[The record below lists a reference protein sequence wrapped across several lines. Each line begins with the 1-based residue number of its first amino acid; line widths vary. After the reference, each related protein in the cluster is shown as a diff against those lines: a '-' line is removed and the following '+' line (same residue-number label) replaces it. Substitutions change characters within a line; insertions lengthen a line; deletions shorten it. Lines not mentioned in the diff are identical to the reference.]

1 MSCQPFISQAL
12 NQEPL
17 TVFGD
22 GRQTR
27 SFCYVS
33 DLIDGIFRLALS
45 DYHDPINIGNPR
57 EMTIL
62 EFANKI
68 LEITGANSQ
77 IITKTLPVDDPK
89 VRQPDIRRARTL
101 LGWEPKIDFETGIRE
116 TILYFKEKLGIQR
129 IQPVLSNI

>member
-1 MSCQPFISQAL
+1 
-12 NQEPL
+12 
-17 TVFGD
+17 
-22 GRQTR
+22 
-27 SFCYVS
+27 
-33 DLIDGIFRLALS
+33 
-45 DYHDPINIGNPR
+45 
-57 EMTIL
+57 MTIL

-68 LEITGANSQ
+68 LEITGAKSQ
-77 IITKTLPVDDPK
+77 IITKPLPVDDPK

>member
-1 MSCQPFISQAL
+1 VSCQPFISQAL

-57 EMTIL
+57 EMNIL

-68 LEITGANSQ
+68 LEITGAKSQ
-77 IITKTLPVDDPK
+77 IITKPLPVDDPK

-101 LGWEPKIDFETGIRE
+101 LGWEPKIDFATGIRE
-116 TILYFKEKLGIQR
+116 TILYFKGKLGKA
-129 IQPVLSNI
+129 

>member
-1 MSCQPFISQAL
+1 MAARL
-12 NQEPL
+12 
-17 TVFGD
+17 VV
-22 GRQTR
+22 
-27 SFCYVS
+27 FCYVS

-68 LEITGANSQ
+68 LEITGAKSQ
-77 IITKTLPVDDPK
+77 IITKPLPVDDPK

-129 IQPVLSNI
+129 IRSLKHLAGGCGHARHPLLRLERE